1 MCVCVCVYVCN
12 MYQNPNDENAT
23 ANFQALQRV
32 YDVLS
37 DPERRKL
44 YDETGCVDGEG
55 TEANIHTHTHT
66 HSLTGRADVLRMGIP
81 FIE

>member
-1 MCVCVCVYVCN
+1 MCVCVCVLHV
-12 MYQNPNDENAT
+12 QNPNDENAT

-37 DPERRKL
+37 DAERRKL

-55 TEANIHTHTHT
+55 T
-66 HSLTGRADVLRMGIP
+66 L
-81 FIE
+81 